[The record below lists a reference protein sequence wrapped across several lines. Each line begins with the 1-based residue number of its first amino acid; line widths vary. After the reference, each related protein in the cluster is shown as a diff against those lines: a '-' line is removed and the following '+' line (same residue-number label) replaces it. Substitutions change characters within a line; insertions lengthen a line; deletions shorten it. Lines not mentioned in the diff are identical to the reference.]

1 MRRQSP
7 EKQDSWENKPAE
19 RQWRTGLWRDTPLNV
34 LSTICPMRPSRDVLP
49 GTVPKRCWRS
59 AAYLKPLRCYQCN
72 YLWPDGKCVHEVE
85 SLSLCVQ
92 FTNVQSI
99 AGSFSTVCPSSTHTF
114 RLLLEMKR
122 FRSRESHLSLEYNNI
137 KILGMSGAER
147 DFITQLHTCKM
158 IFLGPN
164 LQALLLTP

>member
-1 MRRQSP
+1 MKDRFVKRHTSECSKHNLPHEAQQRCSSRHRP
-7 EKQDSWENKPAE
+7 ETMLALCSVF
-19 RQWRTGLWRDTPLNV
+19 T
-34 LSTICPMRPSRDVLP
+34 
-49 GTVPKRCWRS
+49 
-59 AAYLKPLRCYQCN
+59 PLRCYQCN

-99 AGSFSTVCPSSTHTF
+99 AGTFSTVCPSSTHTF
-114 RLLLEMKR
+114 RLLLEMKH
-122 FRSRESHLSLEYNNI
+122 FRSREAHLSLEYNNI

-147 DFITQLHTCKM
+147 DFITQLHTCKIFLWSL
-158 IFLGPN
+158 IFLGPD